1 MQKARRHPKGAP
13 TACKRMVSG
22 SISLP
27 CSGFFSPFP
36 HGTGSL
42 SVSQEYLALAD
53 GAARFR
59 QDFSGPALLRIL
71 VSNKSYVYKTV
82 TSFGVPFQ
90 STSTSICFDYT
101 SPTTPLRRIAMVW
114 ANPRSLAT
122 TCGITIVL
130 FSSDYLDVSVHRV
143 AVFRRLVFN

>member
-1 MQKARRHPKGAP
+1 M
-13 TACKRMVSG
+13 
-22 SISLP
+22 
-27 CSGFFSPFP
+27 
-36 HGTGSL
+36 
-42 SVSQEYLALAD
+42 
-53 GAARFR
+53 
-59 QDFSGPALLRIL
+59 
-71 VSNKSYVYKTV
+71 YKTV
-82 TSFGVPFQ
+82 TFYGVPFQ

-143 AVFRRLVFN
+143 AVFRRLVFNQPGFPIRTSTDHKSFAPPRSFSQLTTSFVISESLGIPHTPLFASVSSNFFVRLLALLCITRYYYLSTCQ